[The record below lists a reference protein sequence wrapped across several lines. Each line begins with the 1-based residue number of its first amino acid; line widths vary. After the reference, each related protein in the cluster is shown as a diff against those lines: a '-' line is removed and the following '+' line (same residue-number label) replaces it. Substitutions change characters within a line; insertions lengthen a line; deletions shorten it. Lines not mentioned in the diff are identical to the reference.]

1 MKTFYLMLLMFGTSL
16 TGFAQ
21 FEDFPDREENLRL
34 LIKDTAIL
42 NKVKRGIYNHPALEI
57 AAKTPLSVSTV
68 RNYPIRIAIDP
79 GHIASNKKEALLE
92 ERYINSEHGFFYES
106 ELNMATALELKKL
119 LTERGFIV
127 MLTREEGKTAFGVSY
142 SDWYR
147 KEFKKCVKADLDRKL
162 ITEDQYQTLLRSSKQ
177 DVFNKYFKNKDFTER
192 IDKINA
198 FQPDLTLIIHYNV
211 SEFEN
216 SPEHFCP
223 TVDYNYSVSFVP
235 GGFTGTELQ
244 YERQLNDF
252 IRLASTDVIRKSV
265 MLSRFVNEEFSAR
278 LGTKNLTPEFLPG
291 LWYLEKYSV
300 FSNHPGVFAR
310 NLPMTRSVRSPL
322 CYSESILQNSAAEIK
337 GLAKR
342 GFKVGRYNVSPR
354 VKDVADCYYVSV
366 NKYLQFVGLL

>member
-1 MKTFYLMLLMFGTSL
+1 MRRLYLCLFLIGT
-16 TGFAQ
+16 TIKGIAQ
-21 FEDFPDREENLRL
+21 FEEFPNRDENLRL

-42 NKVKRGIYNHPALEI
+42 NDVKRGIFNHPALEI

-79 GHIASNKKEALLE
+79 GHIASSKKEALLE
-92 ERYINSEHGFFYES
+92 ERYVNSEHGFFYES

-119 LTERGFIV
+119 LNERGFIV
-127 MLTREEGKTAFGVSY
+127 MLTREEGKTAFGMSY
-142 SDWYR
+142 TQWFR
-147 KEFKKCVKADLDRKL
+147 KEFKNSLKKDLERKI

-216 SPEHFCP
+216 SPDHFCP
-223 TVDYNYSVSFVP
+223 IVDYNYSVSFVP
-235 GGFTGTELQ
+235 GGFTGTELK

-252 IRLASTDVIRKSV
+252 IRLASTDIIRKSV
-265 MLSRFVNEEFSAR
+265 LLSSFVNEEFSSR
-278 LGTKNLTPEFLPG
+278 LGTKNLTPELLPN

-300 FSNHPGVFAR
+300 FSNIPGVFAR

-322 CYSESILQNSAAEIK
+322 CYSESILQNSASEIK
-337 GLAKR
+337 ALAKR
-342 GFKVGRYNVSPR
+342 GYKIGKYNVSPR
-354 VKDVADCYYVSV
+354 VRDIADCYYTSV